1 MLVNI
6 NYRCTLNRETV
17 QNMRFPTGKPSQIL
31 DRLSKCTMVIFRSGK
46 CRIMGCRKPLN
57 IEDIPYEINNL
68 KIQSITVTA
77 NLNMKINLL
86 HLKIKLGPLCVYEP
100 ELFTALRYTKYS
112 PKCVNVFSSGKVVIL
127 GLQSLL
133 YENTVAIILNDIKNV
148 LKFEI

>member
-46 CRIMGCRKPLN
+46 CRIMGCRKPVN
-57 IEDIPYEINNL
+57 IEDIPYDINNL

-100 ELFTALRYTKYS
+100 ELFTALRYTKYN

-133 YENTVAIILNDIKNV
+133 YENTVASILHD
-148 LKFEI
+148 LKEKI